1 MRARAAGRNGQVE
14 GSSPND
20 GLDNPRP
27 DWRAQRGDPCRKSQK
42 RSGRTDHSCRNP
54 TIRCRFGHQTRH
66 KRRSVSTSTWT
77 RSRLIG
83 EVPLLSMAIVDNS
96 PYNHQPGVADPSG
109 DLGSVGRR
117 PLSETASPEPRPP
130 PASHQPPSL
139 QYLTPPPP
147 QKYPPPQTPPLRPAQ
162 SAPLFRPPPVLGLGR
177 VTQLPRHLGR
187 AAQPASVTRLCLIGV
202 YPCSSAA
209 KQPLPAPRN
218 PLSRPKLALFGRK
231 GNYGYYQPDTG

>member
-66 KRRSVSTSTWT
+66 KRRSVYTSTWT

-139 QYLTPPPP
+139 QHLTPPPP
-147 QKYPPPQTPPLRPAQ
+147 QNHPSPQTPFTRFGNFPHQPQPPPNKTLPFAPPNRHTF
-162 SAPLFRPPPVLGLGR
+162 SAGPPVLGLGR

-187 AAQPASVTRLCLIGV
+187 AAQPGISHSALSYRRLSVFIG
-202 YPCSSAA
+202 
-209 KQPLPAPRN
+209 
-218 PLSRPKLALFGRK
+218 G
-231 GNYGYYQPDTG
+231 